1 MATEKYDFG
10 GWATKYNIRCADGR
24 TIRKGAFKDC
34 IGKSVPIVWQH
45 MHDDPGLVLGHAVL
59 EDRPE
64 GIWAW
69 GKFNPSD
76 LAQHTKMLIN
86 NGDINSLSIY
96 ANQLKQSGGDV
107 LHGNIRELSIVISP
121 ANPGATIMF
130 PSLSHGD
137 DESLAEEAVIYMD
150 EKPESVIEHSDKQ
163 EEPAEPKKE
172 EKPMAENKE
181 KTVKDVFNELTDE
194 QKQVVYYLIGMA
206 ANGGGEGDAEEEDDD
221 VKHNVFDNEDLS
233 TTLSHSDFQALLRDA
248 KSCGSLKEA
257 VINNIGNGGVLAHA
271 VTNDDGTEQTY
282 AMANM
287 NYLFPDY
294 KTAGNIEWI
303 RRDNDWVGTVMAGVT
318 RNPFARI
325 KSIFADITMDEAR
338 ARGYMKGN
346 LKKEEV
352 FKLLKRTTDPQTVYK
367 KQKIDRDDMIDIVDF
382 DAVNMIK
389 KEMRGQLDEELA
401 RAILIGDG
409 RSSVDEDKISEDHI
423 RPILTDASLF
433 TVHIT
438 VTAGS
443 TDAETAKNTID
454 AAVRGRKE
462 YKGSGN
468 TILFTDEDH
477 LADLLLLEDGIG
489 HKLYKSE
496 QELATAMRVKRIVTV
511 PQLEGLVYD
520 SKDILGIIVDLKDY
534 RVGADKGGAVNM
546 FDDFD
551 IDYNQQKYLI
561 ETRCSGA
568 LSKPYSA
575 LVLEK
580 THT

>member
-221 VKHNVFDNEDLS
+221 VKHNAFDNEDLS